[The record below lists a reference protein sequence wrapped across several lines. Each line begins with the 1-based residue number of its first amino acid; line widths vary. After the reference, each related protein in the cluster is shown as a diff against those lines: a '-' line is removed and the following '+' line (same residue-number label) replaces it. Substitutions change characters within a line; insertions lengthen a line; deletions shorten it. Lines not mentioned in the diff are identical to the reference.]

1 MIPIAPIVMF
11 VTHISGM
18 TFVPFYDLD
27 SCIKAREDLKKMDR
41 SITTKCVPTSIITR
55 KELELLKEGASQ
67 ELQKK

>member
-11 VTHISGM
+11 VTHINGM

-27 SCIKAREDLKKMDR
+27 SCIKAREDLKKMDK
-41 SITTKCVPTSIITR
+41 SITTKCVPTSVETR
-55 KELELLKEGASQ
+55 RELN

>member
-1 MIPIAPIVMF
+1 MIAIAPVVMF

-27 SCIKAREDLKKMDR
+27 SCIKAREDLKKMDKTI
-41 SITTKCVPTSIITR
+41 STKCVPTSIETR
-55 KELELLKEGASQ
+55 RELN